1 MRNINGKR
9 DSYNKDLENILNFLV
24 KISILTHE
32 TLGRLLKKAK
42 WLHPAACI
50 LSGSSGL
57 GKTSFAFNLVK
68 NQHFS
73 KKIKNVFYFGAGED
87 QANRLNWHNEL
98 TDVAVT
104 YYEGLPSQNFFST
117 IPKRSVVVID
127 DQFEE
132 AINSPT
138 IAKAFKMD
146 RRHNEF
152 SIILITQS
160 IFETG
165 KYSKCIRNNS
175 QILVL
180 FKNYG

>member
-1 MRNINGKR
+1 M
-9 DSYNKDLENILNFLV
+9 
-24 KISILTHE
+24 
-32 TLGRLLKKAK
+32 
-42 WLHPAACI
+42 
-50 LSGSSGL
+50 
-57 GKTSFAFNLVK
+57 GKTEFALK
-68 NQHFS
+68 LIINQHFS
-73 KKIKNVFYFGAGED
+73 KTLKHVFYFGGGPD
-87 QANRLNWHNEL
+87 QASRLNWHKKLKNS
-98 TDVAVT
+98 DVT
-104 YYEGLPSQNFFST
+104 YYEGLPPSSFFAS
-117 IPKRSVVVID
+117 IPKRSIVVID

-132 AINSPT
+132 AINAPQ

>member
-1 MRNINGKR
+1 MLKNNF
-9 DSYNKDLENILNFLV
+9 ILGTIIKN
-24 KISILTHE
+24 
-32 TLGRLLKKAK
+32 AK
-42 WLHPAACI
+42 WHHPAACI
-50 LSGSSGL
+50 LSGSSGI
-57 GKTSFAFNLVK
+57 GKTSFALKLIK
-68 NQHFS
+68 NQHFT
-73 KKIKNVFYFGAGED
+73 KKIKHVFYFGGGQQ
-87 QANRLNWHNEL
+87 QASKLNWHNEL
-98 TDVAVT
+98 DSIDVT
-104 YYEGLPSQNFFST
+104 YYEGLPSSSFFAT

-132 AINSPT
+132 SINAPQ

-180 FKNYG
+180 FKNYGYLTFIY

>member
-1 MRNINGKR
+1 MK
-9 DSYNKDLENILNFLV
+9 S
-24 KISILTHE
+24 
-32 TLGRLLKKAK
+32 AK
-42 WLHPAACI
+42 WSHPVACI
-50 LSGSSGL
+50 LSGSSGI
-57 GKTSFAFNLVK
+57 GKTSFALKLIK

-73 KKIKNVFYFGAGED
+73 KTIKHVFYFGGGQK
-87 QANRLNWHNEL
+87 QADRLNWHNEME
-98 TDVAVT
+98 DVEVQ
-104 YYEGLPSQNFFST
+104 YYEGLPSSAFFST

-127 DQFEE
+127 DQYEE
-132 AINSPT
+132 SINAPQ

-160 IFETG
+160 IFENG

-180 FKNYG
+180 FRNYG

>member
-1 MRNINGKR
+1 M
-9 DSYNKDLENILNFLV
+9 
-24 KISILTHE
+24 
-32 TLGRLLKKAK
+32 
-42 WLHPAACI
+42 
-50 LSGSSGL
+50 
-57 GKTSFAFNLVK
+57 
-68 NQHFS
+68 
-73 KKIKNVFYFGAGED
+73 
-87 QANRLNWHNEL
+87 
-98 TDVAVT
+98 AVT
-104 YYEGLPSQNFFST
+104 YYEGLPSSNFFSS

-132 AINSPT
+132 AINAPQ

-160 IFETG
+160 IFENG
-165 KYSKCIRNNS
+165 KYAKCIRNNS

>member
-1 MRNINGKR
+1 MK
-9 DSYNKDLENILNFLV
+9 
-24 KISILTHE
+24 T
-32 TLGRLLKKAK
+32 TK
-42 WLHPAACI
+42 WFHPAAII
-50 LSGSSGL
+50 LSGSSGE
-57 GKTSFAFNLVK
+57 GKTSFGLKLIK

-73 KKIKNVFYFGAGED
+73 KKIKHVFYFGGGEQ
-87 QANRLNWHNEL
+87 QATRLNWHNEL
-98 TDVAVT
+98 KDVAVT
-104 YYEGLPSQNFFST
+104 YFEGLPPASFFTT

-132 AINSPT
+132 AINAPQ

>member
-1 MRNINGKR
+1 MLNRI
-9 DSYNKDLENILNFLV
+9 YNYRKF
-24 KISILTHE
+24 
-32 TLGRLLKKAK
+32 LGRIIKNAK
-42 WLHPAACI
+42 WYHPAACI
-50 LSGSSGL
+50 LSGSSGI
-57 GKTSFAFNLVK
+57 GKTSFALKLIK

-73 KKIKNVFYFGAGED
+73 KTIKHVFYFGGGEQ

-98 TDVAVT
+98 KDVAVT
-104 YYEGLPSQNFFST
+104 YYEGLPSSNFFAT

-132 AINSPT
+132 SINSPQ